1 MIRASAGAEVQGN
14 RSMSVQERAIRVQ
27 QQTIRVK
34 EPVFGGQ
41 AQATAQ
47 VVPFVGLARQHAA
60 LGGELR
66 AAFERVVG
74 ADGFILGAEVEA
86 FEREFAG
93 YCQVSECVGV
103 ASGTA
108 ALALV
113 LIAAGIGR
121 GDEVLV
127 PGHTFIASALA
138 VLHAGATPVFC
149 DVQRDTGL
157 IDPDAAA
164 ALVGAR
170 TAAVIAVHL
179 YGQVCDMDA
188 INALAARHG
197 LFVLEDAAQAHGAT
211 CNGGR
216 AGSLGGAAAFSFYPS
231 KNLGALGDGGAVCT
245 GDAQLAARVCELR
258 HLGQRGKGE
267 HVKVGYN
274 ERLDGLQA
282 ALLRV
287 KLPHLDGWNAARRSH
302 AANLRASLPQELL
315 VLGERSATPCVY
327 HLFPVRHP
335 ARDRLAEL
343 LRADGIQVGLHYSP
357 AAHRH
362 AAFADLPASSRPVEL
377 PEAEA
382 WAGEELSLP
391 MFAELSE
398 AEVERIVA
406 ACAAVCQ
413 QLEGAHV

>member
-1 MIRASAGAEVQGN
+1 MTTAEA
-14 RSMSVQERAIRVQ
+14 QE
-27 QQTIRVK
+27 
-34 EPVFGGQ
+34 
-41 AQATAQ
+41 

-74 ADGFILGAEVEA
+74 TDGFILGGEVEA

-93 YCQVSECVGV
+93 YCEAAECVGV

-113 LIAAGIGR
+113 LIAAGIGP

-127 PGHTFIASALA
+127 PGHTFIASALG

-164 ALVGAR
+164 ALVGPR

-179 YGQVCDMDA
+179 YGQVCEMDA

-211 CNGGR
+211 YNGGR
-216 AGSLGGAAAFSFYPS
+216 AGSLAGAAAFSFYPS
-231 KNLGALGDGGAVCT
+231 KNLGALGDGGAICT
-245 GDAQLAARVCELR
+245 GDAQLAERVRELR

-267 HVKVGYN
+267 HVVVGYN

-282 ALLRV
+282 AMLRV
-287 KLPHLDGWNAARRSH
+287 KLPHLDGWNAARRRH
-302 AANLRASLPQELL
+302 AANLRASLPRELL

-335 ARDRLAEL
+335 ARDRLVEL

-357 AAHRH
+357 AAHQH
-362 AAFADLPASSRPVEL
+362 LAFADLPASSRPVEL
-377 PEAEA
+377 EEAEA

-391 MFAELSE
+391 MFAELSD
-398 AEVERIVA
+398 AEVQRTVA
-406 ACAAVCQ
+406 ACQAAC
-413 QLEGAHV
+413 ETIS

>member
-1 MIRASAGAEVQGN
+1 
-14 RSMSVQERAIRVQ
+14 MSVQEPAIRV
-27 QQTIRVK
+27 
-34 EPVFGGQ
+34 Q
-41 AQATAQ
+41 AQATAR

-74 ADGFILGAEVEA
+74 ADGFILGDEVEA

-93 YCQVSECVGV
+93 YCRVSECVGV

-108 ALALV
+108 ALALI
-113 LIAAGIGR
+113 LIAAGIGP

-127 PGHTFIASALA
+127 PGHTFIASALG

-164 ALVGAR
+164 TLVGPR

-179 YGQVCDMDA
+179 YGQVCDMDG

-211 CNGGR
+211 YHGRR
-216 AGSLGGAAAFSFYPS
+216 AGSLASAAAFSFYPS

-267 HVKVGYN
+267 HVAVGYN

-302 AANLRASLPQELL
+302 AANLRASLPRELV

-327 HLFPVRHP
+327 HLFPVRCT
-335 ARDRLAEL
+335 ARDQLMEM

-357 AAHRH
+357 AAHEH
-362 AAFADLPASSRPVEL
+362 PAFADLPASSRPVEL

-391 MFAELSE
+391 MFAELSD
-398 AEVERIVA
+398 AEVQRTAA
-406 ACAAVCQ
+406 ACRAAC
-413 QLEGAHV
+413 EAIA

>member
-1 MIRASAGAEVQGN
+1 
-14 RSMSVQERAIRVQ
+14 
-27 QQTIRVK
+27 
-34 EPVFGGQ
+34 
-41 AQATAQ
+41 
-47 VVPFVGLARQHAA
+47 VGLARQHAA

-74 ADGFILGAEVEA
+74 ADGFILGGEVEA

-93 YCQVSECVGV
+93 YCEAAECVGV

-108 ALALV
+108 ALALI
-113 LIAAGIGR
+113 LLAAGIGP

-127 PGHTFIASALA
+127 PGHTFIASALG

-164 ALVGAR
+164 ALVGPR

-179 YGQVCDMDA
+179 YGQVCEMDA

-211 CNGGR
+211 YNGGR
-216 AGSLGGAAAFSFYPS
+216 AGSLAGAAAFSFYPS
-231 KNLGALGDGGAVCT
+231 KNLGALGDGGAICT
-245 GDAQLAARVCELR
+245 GDAQLAERVRELR

-267 HVKVGYN
+267 HVVVGYN

-282 ALLRV
+282 AMLRV
-287 KLPHLDGWNAARRSH
+287 KLPHLDGWNAARRRH
-302 AANLRASLPQELL
+302 AANLRASLPRELL

-335 ARDRLAEL
+335 ARDRLVEL

-357 AAHRH
+357 AAHQH
-362 AAFADLPASSRPVEL
+362 LAFADLPASSRPVEL
-377 PEAEA
+377 EEAEA

-391 MFAELSE
+391 MFAELSD
-398 AEVERIVA
+398 AEVQRTVA
-406 ACAAVCQ
+406 ACQAAC
-413 QLEGAHV
+413 ETIS

>member
-1 MIRASAGAEVQGN
+1 
-14 RSMSVQERAIRVQ
+14 MSVQERTIGPGQVQ
-27 QQTIRVK
+27 AAARDL
-34 EPVFGGQ
+34 
-41 AQATAQ
+41 

-60 LGGELR
+60 LEGELQ
-66 AAFERVVG
+66 AAFARVLA
-74 ADGFILGAEVEA
+74 ADAFILGEEVEA

-93 YCQVSECVGV
+93 YCEVAECVGV

-113 LIAAGIGR
+113 LMAAGIGP

-127 PGHTFIASALA
+127 PGHTFIASALG

-157 IDPDAAA
+157 IDPAAAA
-164 ALVGAR
+164 ALVGPR
-170 TAAVIAVHL
+170 TAGVIAVHL

-188 INALAARHG
+188 IDSLAARHG

-211 CNGGR
+211 HRARR
-216 AGSLGGAAAFSFYPS
+216 AGSLGSAAAFSFYPS

-245 GDAQLAARVCELR
+245 ADPQLAARVRELR
-258 HLGQRGKGE
+258 HLGQRGKGR
-267 HVKVGYN
+267 HVAIGYN

-287 KLPHLDGWNAARRSH
+287 KLPHLDRWNAARRRH
-302 AANLRASLPQELL
+302 AESLRARLPEDL
-315 VLGERSATPCVY
+315 VLLGERSATPCVY
-327 HLFPVRHP
+327 HLFPVRSP
-335 ARDRLAEL
+335 VRDRLMEL
-343 LRADGIQVGLHYSP
+343 LRADGIQVGQHYCP

-362 AAFADLPASSRPVEL
+362 EAFADLPASSRPVAL
-377 PEAEA
+377 PEADA

-391 MFAELSE
+391 MFAELSD
-398 AEVERIVA
+398 AEVQRIAA
-406 ACAAVCQ
+406 ACRSACEAI
-413 QLEGAHV
+413 A

>member
-1 MIRASAGAEVQGN
+1 MTTAEA
-14 RSMSVQERAIRVQ
+14 QE
-27 QQTIRVK
+27 
-34 EPVFGGQ
+34 
-41 AQATAQ
+41 

-74 ADGFILGAEVEA
+74 TDGFILGGEVEA

-93 YCQVSECVGV
+93 YCEAAECVGV

-108 ALALV
+108 ALALI
-113 LIAAGIGR
+113 LLAAGIGP

-127 PGHTFIASALA
+127 PGHTFIASALG

-164 ALVGAR
+164 ALVGPR

-179 YGQVCDMDA
+179 YGQVCEMDA

-211 CNGGR
+211 YNGGR
-216 AGSLGGAAAFSFYPS
+216 AGSLAGAAAFSFYPS
-231 KNLGALGDGGAVCT
+231 KNLGALGDGGAICT
-245 GDAQLAARVCELR
+245 GDAQLAERVRELR

-267 HVKVGYN
+267 HVVVGYN

-282 ALLRV
+282 AMLRV
-287 KLPHLDGWNAARRSH
+287 KLPHLDGWNAARRRH
-302 AANLRASLPQELL
+302 AANLRASLPRELL

-335 ARDRLAEL
+335 ARDRLVEL

-357 AAHRH
+357 AAHQH
-362 AAFADLPASSRPVEL
+362 LAFADLPASSRPVEL
-377 PEAEA
+377 EEAEA

-391 MFAELSE
+391 MFAELSD
-398 AEVERIVA
+398 AEVQRTVA
-406 ACAAVCQ
+406 ACQAAC
-413 QLEGAHV
+413 ETIS